1 MSEVEKLVSI
11 LKEMEIQFQGIEKRI
26 DTIKLEMK
34 TMKDV
39 IKKVKK
45 EFEIREIKLTWDMS
59 RAEGEKP
66 GEQK

>member
-45 EFEIREIKLTWDMS
+45 EFEIKEHKLFLGY
-59 RAEGEKP
+59 A
-66 GEQK
+66 